1 MKTCFFFFFFCW
13 QIDVVKHD
21 FALEWMKDFVVFEKA
36 VNEDKSYHANLSRSL
51 SMALDEFYQDIITVG
66 FSAVTGEG
74 FEAFLNA
81 VDAAVVE
88 YET

>member
-1 MKTCFFFFFFCW
+1 
-13 QIDVVKHD
+13 
-21 FALEWMKDFVVFEKA
+21 
-36 VNEDKSYHANLSRSL
+36 
-51 SMALDEFYQDIITVG
+51 MALDEFYQDITTVG

-74 FEAFLNA
+74 FEAFLKA